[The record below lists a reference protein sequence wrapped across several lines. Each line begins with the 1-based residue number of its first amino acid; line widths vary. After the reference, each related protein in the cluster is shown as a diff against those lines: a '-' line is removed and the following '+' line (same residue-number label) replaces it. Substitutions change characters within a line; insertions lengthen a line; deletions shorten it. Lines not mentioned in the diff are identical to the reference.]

1 MLAAAP
7 LIYLAGSTAV
17 RLMAGLVALKY
28 LAFAF
33 GPASFGLLMQVMG
46 VAAIFYMFAGGAVG
60 WGLIRNIAAARSPHE
75 RERWMS
81 AACTINLASSIAFAA
96 IAVMLWLFDNGAIF
110 REPGYGWVYLGIA
123 VAVPIVGFG
132 NLILAYY
139 SGVGDVRTFATINV
153 AANVAALISVI
164 GLGLGFG
171 LAGAVA
177 GLAFSPGALGVI
189 ALWSLSRTKHGYA
202 MLHVSWDW
210 KALRDLLSYA
220 VVLAASAAAIPAAQ
234 LVIRADIGDRL
245 GWDFVGYWQA
255 VAKLSDAY
263 MVFIGVAFVNYLLP
277 LLARRHDKPPS
288 EPASDPASETA
299 SFRVLWRFDIA
310 LLTAFMVMCG
320 AVYAFRNVLLTAIF
334 SEQFLPASDFILPQ
348 LMGDVLRVAGL
359 SLSYY
364 FIAQGRLAIASCSE
378 VGRGVA
384 LYVFYLMFAAPCGAA
399 APLYAHVA
407 TYAVFLAV
415 MLGLLLLPSAA
426 PQPGDL
432 PPPPQPPPNL
442 E

>member
-1 MLAAAP
+1 

-17 RLMAGLVALKY
+17 RLMTGLVALKY

-33 GPASFGLLMQVMG
+33 GPASFGLLTQIMG
-46 VAAIFYMFAGGAVG
+46 VAAIFYMFAGGAIG
-60 WGLIRNIAAARSPHE
+60 WGLIRNIAAARFPHD

-81 AACTINLASSIAFAA
+81 AACSINFASSIAFAA
-96 IAVMLWLFDNGAIF
+96 IALMLWLFDNGAIF
-110 REPGYGWVYLGIA
+110 RAPGYGWVYLGIA

-153 AANVAALISVI
+153 AANVAALMLVI

-177 GLAFSPGALGVI
+177 GLALSPGTLGVI
-189 ALWSLSRTKHGYA
+189 ALWSLCRTKQGYA
-202 MLHVSWDW
+202 MLRVSWDV

-220 VVLAASAAAIPAAQ
+220 AVLAASAAAIPAAQ
-234 LVIRADIGDRL
+234 LLIRADLGERL
-245 GWDFVGYWQA
+245 GWDVVGYWQA
-255 VAKLSDAY
+255 VARLSDAY
-263 MVFIGVAFVNYLLP
+263 MTFIGVAFVNYLLP
-277 LLARRHDKPPS
+277 LLARRPD
-288 EPASDPASETA
+288 ETASETTPL
-299 SFRVLWRFDIA
+299 RVLWRFDSA
-310 LLTAFMVMCG
+310 LLPAFMVMCG
-320 AVYAFRNVLLTAIF
+320 AIYAFRNILLTAIF
-334 SEQFLPASDFILPQ
+334 SGQFLPASGFFLPQ
-348 LMGDVLRVAGL
+348 LAGDVLRVAGL

-364 FIAQGRLAIASCSE
+364 FIAQGRLAIASWSE

-384 LYVFYLMFAAPCGAA
+384 LYVFYLMFAVPYGAA

-415 MLGLLLLPSAA
+415 MLGLLQLPGAA
-426 PQPGDL
+426 PHSRDL
-432 PPPPQPPPNL
+432 PPPPPPPPPPNL
-442 E
+442 D

>member
-1 MLAAAP
+1 
-7 LIYLAGSTAV
+7 
-17 RLMAGLVALKY
+17 
-28 LAFAF
+28 
-33 GPASFGLLMQVMG
+33 
-46 VAAIFYMFAGGAVG
+46 
-60 WGLIRNIAAARSPHE
+60 
-75 RERWMS
+75 MS
-81 AACTINLASSIAFAA
+81 AACTINLMSSIAFAA
-96 IAVMLWLFDNGAIF
+96 IALMLWLFDNGAIF

-139 SGVGDVRTFATINV
+139 SGIGDVRTFATLNV
-153 AANVAALISVI
+153 AANVAALVSVI
-164 GLGLGFG
+164 ALGLGFG

-189 ALWSLSRTKHGYA
+189 ALWSLCRTKHGHA

-220 VVLAASAAAIPAAQ
+220 AVLAASAAAIPAAQ
-234 LVIRADIGDRL
+234 LLIRADIGERL
-245 GWDFVGYWQA
+245 GWEFVGYWQA

-277 LLARRHDKPPS
+277 LLARRHDDPPS
-288 EPASDPASETA
+288 EGASETA

-348 LMGDVLRVAGL
+348 LTGDVLRVAGL

-384 LYVFYLMFAAPCGAA
+384 LYVFYLTLAAPCGAA

-407 TYAVFLAV
+407 TCAVFRAV
-415 MLGLLLLPSAA
+415 MLGLPRLPAAA
-426 PQPGDL
+426 PRPGDL

-442 E
+442 D